1 MTESKLGTAPT
12 VSTMGAAESIWPPAV
27 FARGFWSL
35 ARVGMVGWLVGV
47 VGREDIEKKPWSPSL
62 RGSNERLLQMMKKN
76 MTFLQVEMQTGYATG
91 IR

>member
-35 ARVGMVGWLVGV
+35 AGVRVVGWLVGV

-62 RGSNERLLQMMKKN
+62 RGSNERLRSTKPEFADLDKMAQIR
-76 MTFLQVEMQTGYATG
+76 FLL
-91 IR
+91 